1 MLLWK
6 GMVTILLSESSPHL
20 TSWEL
25 SSKVTR
31 CQSPSFTKLLASS
44 VSLKMTFPLICIS
57 ILMASSLETITKKFE
72 IFKLLLFLL
81 DKGWNN
87 LLRYFNLTQLAKM
100 IIIIKTTYN
109 KNKTAYTTLHLLN
122 GYIFLKLILFKR
134 IIYINAF
141 FFMYLQIV
149 IITKVYCHNKT
160 VYKEF
165 DRVVLNWLTC
175 F

>member
-1 MLLWK
+1 MISYLYIFPPRYSKPSNVMLLWK

-57 ILMASSLETITKKFE
+57 ILMASSLETITKKFK
-72 IFKLLLFLL
+72 IFKFLLFLL
-81 DKGWNN
+81 AKGWNN
-87 LLRYFNLTQLAKM
+87 LLRYFYLTQLAKM

-122 GYIFLKLILFKR
+122 GYIFPNANFVQKD
-134 IIYINAF
+134 YIHKCIFLYVFTGTN
-141 FFMYLQIV
+141 
-149 IITKVYCHNKT
+149 CHH
-160 VYKEF
+160 Y
-165 DRVVLNWLTC
+165 
-175 F
+175 